1 VDWDRPQRAVDAI
14 WNDNR
19 NDPSHGL
26 LYDTYY
32 ANSTD
37 DGASFGHSIR
47 LTTRSFDATHLFTA
61 RSSGFQT
68 NEYDTSNGIASTND
82 GAVGAWPDTRNDV
95 GNTGQSDVFAARI
108 GFLPPRCTGS
118 AKSTQDLKRT
128 RLLATTFS
136 CNQPV
141 TVTED
146 GRVVL
151 SGVPHRA
158 PSKTF
163 RFASRA
169 QSVAAGKSTIIRVRL
184 SRRLVSIIDS
194 ALLQHR
200 HIAII
205 VTLTVTD
212 LDGRR
217 TTLTVLIRRLNVAH
231 LKVPGH

>member
-1 VDWDRPQRAVDAI
+1 
-14 WNDNR
+14 
-19 NDPSHGL
+19 
-26 LYDTYY
+26 
-32 ANSTD
+32 
-37 DGASFGHSIR
+37 
-47 LTTRSFDATHLFTA
+47 
-61 RSSGFQT
+61 
-68 NEYDTSNGIASTND
+68 
-82 GAVGAWPDTRNDV
+82 
-95 GNTGQSDVFAARI
+95 
-108 GFLPPRCTGS
+108 
-118 AKSTQDLKRT
+118 
-128 RLLATTFS
+128 LLATTFS